1 MISAVDTNLLLDI
14 LLANPTH
21 GPDSQ
26 RILDEA
32 ARLGD
37 LIISETV
44 YAEVA
49 PRFNRTSEV
58 DAFLANTGI
67 ALQRSSPEALL
78 RAGRAWRAYSRRRP
92 RLPAC
97 SRCGTTQEVRCE
109 NCGAE
114 LQYRQHTIADFLI
127 GGHAVTHADRLL
139 PRDSRT
145 YQRYFPELALA

>member
-1 MISAVDTNLLLDI
+1 MIFAVDTNILADLLLSGTPHRDESQQR
-14 LLANPTH
+14 LA
-21 GPDSQ
+21 
-26 RILDEA
+26 EA
-32 ARLGD
+32 RRQGD
-37 LIISETV
+37 LIVCEAV
-44 YAEVA
+44 YAEIA
-49 PRFNRTSEV
+49 PFHDTVGEV
-58 DAFLANTGI
+58 DAFLADSGI

-97 SRCGTTQEVRCE
+97 SRCGTTREVRCE

-139 PRDSRT
+139 TRDSRT